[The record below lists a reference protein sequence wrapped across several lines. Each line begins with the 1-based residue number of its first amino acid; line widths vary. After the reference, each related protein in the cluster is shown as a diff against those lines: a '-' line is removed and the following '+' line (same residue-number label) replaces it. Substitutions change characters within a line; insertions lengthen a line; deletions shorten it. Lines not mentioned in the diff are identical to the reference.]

1 MLRSTCGDAL
11 LTLNFEKKICKL
23 TVKIGNNFESFDIM
37 CERHLPY
44 LLYFCFPLAH
54 ISVRFSEGLLDDH
67 VLPIPQQC

>member
-44 LLYFCFPLAH
+44 LL
-54 ISVRFSEGLLDDH
+54 
-67 VLPIPQQC
+67 